1 MIRNRLAIFLVALAS
16 AVVLNGCT
24 NALTSDINVDS
35 QAAPGLEMTS
45 YKTYTWLAAAQILN
59 DPDGQWEPRGFDAD
73 AEIQFLIDRELRQH
87 GATEVSANP
96 DLFVAYIAGVD
107 MEALELEDDPGS
119 DLEMMKSSP
128 QGALMILLIDANT
141 GKAVWGAVATGEVEG
156 RRSEEEARA
165 RLDYAVTQM
174 LARLPTA

>member
-1 MIRNRLAIFLVALAS
+1 MIRNRLAKLL
-16 AVVLNGCT
+16 AVVATAAAIFGC
-24 NALTSDINVDS
+24 ASPATSDINVDS
-35 QAAPGLEMTS
+35 QAAPGFTLSSNAS
-45 YKTYTWLAAAQILN
+45 YKWLAAAQILN

-107 MEALELEDDPGS
+107 MQALELEDDPES

-128 QGALMILLIDANT
+128 QGALVILLIDAGT
-141 GKAVWGAVATGEVEG
+141 GRAVWGALATGEVEG
-156 RRSEEEARA
+156 RRSQDEARA
-165 RLDYAVTQM
+165 RLNYAVSQM
-174 LARLPTA
+174 MARLPTS

>member
-1 MIRNRLAIFLVALAS
+1 
-16 AVVLNGCT
+16 
-24 NALTSDINVDS
+24 
-35 QAAPGLEMTS
+35 
-45 YKTYTWLAAAQILN
+45 
-59 DPDGQWEPRGFDAD
+59 
-73 AEIQFLIDRELRQH
+73 
-87 GATEVSANP
+87 
-96 DLFVAYIAGVD
+96 
-107 MEALELEDDPGS
+107 
-119 DLEMMKSSP
+119 MMKSSP